1 MDPRDSLE
9 EDDFSGETLE
19 RDAVLSSEAFGRRVD
34 QAVAELWPDL
44 SRARLQRWLKSGELT
59 VDGRRSKPGER
70 VLGGSGCSSWPSKRI
85 ALTGCPSLSPWWWC
99 TKIPR

>member
-44 SRARLQRWLKSGELT
+44 SRARLQRWLKSGEPHR
-59 VDGRRSKPGER
+59 G
-70 VLGGSGCSSWPSKRI
+70 WP
-85 ALTGCPSLSPWWWC
+85 AQ
-99 TKIPR
+99 

>member
-19 RDAVLSSEAFGRRVD
+19 REAVLSSEAFGRRLD

-59 VDGRRSKPGER
+59 VDGQRSKPGEK
-70 VLGGSGCSSWPSKRI
+70 VLGGNGCSSGLSKRT
-85 ALTGCPSLSPWWWC
+85 APTGGPSPSPWPWC
-99 TKIPR
+99 TKIRP